1 MRVLKYFQ
9 LRRDLICLVFNA
21 LGSDNDI
28 LLFFSLEIA
37 CFSLE
42 ICSLLYDLKRYEQK
56 VTKIKCKEKDAV
68 ISSWDAPTLLQ
79 KKSYVFKK
87 FVKKAAVV
95 KRNMTSRGV
104 LGRSPQCLRAL

>member
-9 LRRDLICLVFNA
+9 LRRDLICLVLNV
-21 LGSDNDI
+21 LGRDNDI
-28 LLFFSLEIA
+28 LLFFSLEIR
-37 CFSLE
+37 
-42 ICSLLYDLKRYEQK
+42 SLLCDLKRYGQK

-68 ISSWDAPTLLQ
+68 ISSWDALKLLQ

-87 FVKKAAVV
+87 FIKKAEVV
-95 KRNMTSRGV
+95 KRNMTSIGV